1 MTTTTKDK
9 PLVEQV
15 LDKVA
20 ELTAQA
26 SDADRALV
34 EKLRQP
40 DYGCS
45 NLNITPVQA
54 ALILEH
60 NGHNRNLN
68 NPRLNSLMGVLVRG
82 EWRPTHQG
90 IAFYNDGVL
99 MDGQHRLG
107 ACVLTDIP
115 LAPIMVSGGFDKK
128 DNVAIDAGG
137 PRKAKDAAKLAG
149 QIDADLKCAVVEQ
162 WMKYDHYLHYGSGI
176 SFTNTQI
183 TVKSLEHDAALVSAI
198 AMADQV
204 IKTCTL
210 GPMTRKEIAARAFEM
225 NQGGWS
231 PVYTM
236 TLLTLVNQG
245 TADYDGA
252 PTVFLSEA
260 YSKDRDDKFKN
271 KLSTLQRQAMW
282 HKVAALYS
290 HKSRVA
296 KGTVMWKV
304 GQPVPKMSP
313 PADTGFTTVAAE

>member
-1 MTTTTKDK
+1 MTINIKDK
-9 PLVEQV
+9 PLFEQV

-20 ELTAQA
+20 ELIAQA
-26 SDADRALV
+26 TDADRAFV
-34 EKLRQP
+34 EKIRKP
-40 DYGCS
+40 DFGAS
-45 NLNITPVQA
+45 IVTITPVQA
-54 ALILEH
+54 ALIFEY
-60 NGHNRNLN
+60 NKHNR
-68 NPRLNSLMGVLVRG
+68 RLSNAQFNKIMGILVRG
-82 EWRPTHQG
+82 EWKRTHQG
-90 IAFYNDGVL
+90 IAFYDDGLL

-107 ACVLTDIP
+107 SCALTEIP
-115 LAPIMVSGGFDKK
+115 LAPIMVSGGYSKA
-128 DNVAIDAGG
+128 DNDAIDTGG
-137 PRKAKDAAKLAG
+137 GRTPSDAAKLAG
-149 QIDADLKCAVVEQ
+149 VEDAALKCAVVEQ

-176 SFTNTQI
+176 SFTNHQI
-183 TVKSLEHDAALVSAI
+183 NVKVQEHSSAIAKAI

-204 IKTCTL
+204 IKNCTL

-225 NQGGWS
+225 EKGGWS
-231 PVYTM
+231 PVYTL

-260 YSKDRDDKFKN
+260 YSKDRDDKAKS

-296 KGTVMWKV
+296 KTAVMWKV

-313 PADTGFTTVAAE
+313 PADTGFTVAAE